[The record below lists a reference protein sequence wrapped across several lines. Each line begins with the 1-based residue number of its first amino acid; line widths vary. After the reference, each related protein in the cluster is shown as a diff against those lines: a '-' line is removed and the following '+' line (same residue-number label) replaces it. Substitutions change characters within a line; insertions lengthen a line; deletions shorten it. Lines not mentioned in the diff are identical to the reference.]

1 MKLKKKFFIILSIL
15 LIIFIL
21 LIATLIIINK
31 LELNENSYYE
41 TYIGTIEKIDDDRID
56 VSVLEVKGIGFSDN
70 SESVEIFDKSGN
82 LAIKSELS
90 VNDVIFIKER
100 VWNGNDTKFEYCL
113 REGRVT
119 DIEIRDNQSK
129 YILINYL
136 VPKECLI
143 DKNNIKVIKNNNMN
157 SINYSDLKDGDK
169 VYILNK
175 TNKDDEIMLDG
186 SGEVVLPVA
195 PNTISLKNVKL
206 LQILNK

>member
-136 VPKECLI
+136 VPKECMI

-206 LQILNK
+206 LQVLNK

>member
-129 YILINYL
+129 HILINYL
-136 VPKECLI
+136 VPKECMI

-206 LQILNK
+206 LQVLNK

>member
-1 MKLKKKFFIILSIL
+1 MKLKKKFFIIVSIL

-41 TYIGTIEKIDDDRID
+41 TYIGTIEKIDADRIN
-56 VSVLEVKGIGFSDN
+56 VSVLEVKGIGFSEN
-70 SESVEIFDKSGN
+70 SESVEIYDKSGN

-129 YILINYL
+129 HILINYL
-136 VPKECLI
+136 VPKECMI

-206 LQILNK
+206 LQVLNK